1 MRGLKVI
8 EFRYREISDLRF
20 DQPPFLID
28 YMILILVSDL
38 IFILRDVLDTTI
50 WPTRSYYEERFAKRN
65 QSLIIEGFR
74 FLLCPSMMGDIRLC
88 GVCLSLY
95 VCLLVCL
102 FQAVTG

>member
-8 EFRYREISDLRF
+8 AFRYREISDLLF

-38 IFILRDVLDTTI
+38 IFILHALRT
-50 WPTRSYYEERFAKRN
+50 
-65 QSLIIEGFR
+65 QHFR

-102 FQAVTG
+102 FQVVTG

>member
-8 EFRYREISDLRF
+8 EFRYPEISDLLF

-38 IFILRDVLDTTI
+38 IFILRDVLTK
-50 WPTRSYYEERFAKRN
+50 E
-65 QSLIIEGFR
+65 FR

-88 GVCLSLY
+88 GVCLSLPVY
-95 VCLLVCL
+95 VCLLVWM
-102 FQAVTG
+102 FQVVTG

>member
-8 EFRYREISDLRF
+8 AFRYPEISDLRF

-38 IFILRDVLDTTI
+38 IFILRDVQT
-50 WPTRSYYEERFAKRN
+50 E
-65 QSLIIEGFR
+65 QFR

-102 FQAVTG
+102 FQVVTG